1 MAECWCPETRPS
13 WANTWGVGRSI
24 SQLLLGPHAPNTLR
38 SVLRHIGAFLD
49 HLVDVDT
56 PAGRVPVPKTGWNE
70 QIYQLLWGSNAPNT
84 FWRFLRH
91 IGTFLDYLTG
101 VDTPVGRVCVPRN
114 KAKLS
119 KYMGSGEV
127 NISASIKASCTT
139 FIWEFLRHIG
149 TFVYHLG
156 CVNTPMGRASPP
168 KTRPNWANTLGSREV
183 NISASIKDP
192 CTKYFL

>member
-1 MAECWCPETRPS
+1 MHQILFWKF
-13 WANTWGVGRSI
+13 
-24 SQLLLGPHAPNTLR
+24 
-38 SVLRHIGAFLD
+38 LRHIGAFLD
-49 HLVDVDT
+49 HLAGVDT
-56 PAGRVPVPKTGWNE
+56 PAGRVPVPKTGPNWAN
-70 QIYQLLWGSNAPNT
+70 ISAFMRSNVPNT

-139 FIWEFLRHIG
+139 FIWEVSETYRNICIR
-149 TFVYHLG
+149 LG
-156 CVNTPMGRASPP
+156 RCWHTHE
-168 KTRPNWANTLGSREV
+168 L
-183 NISASIKDP
+183 SASVHHPGQVEEIHGKQGGQ
-192 CTKYFL
+192 YLSFY